1 MTAKEDLVES
11 HMNSSGQ
18 KRITRSSVDL
28 NITTPTTVLNTN
40 DQQQQPPPDYESSIK
55 AENEVEDVE
64 DENVLD
70 ENGEPKFPVDD
81 LAKLEEQVNRVRWI
95 VPVLADGELIK
106 CLRAALRLARAKID
120 TKSEPC
126 QRFIRDSLVISF
138 TKTFCD
144 EAVQSWKFD
153 ILHAIYK
160 NAMICIHLCVL
171 KLDDDCFPLL
181 EVLSFMM
188 NPQGRYHQSNYNR
201 ASTYQ
206 LQHGTESFAST
217 TESRVIQRGWLVDF
231 IDKFGHLGGFDKIL
245 ARFTSS
251 ETKLTIS
258 VVVALLKPWGLCY
271 EYLTQST
278 IKKYF
283 APIIDFV
290 PRFLDQ
296 LTENDLKVETKSE
309 SKSDTLSAV
318 IKWLRHLASRL
329 PENDNLCRSLDAL
342 RLKIILRL
350 LQTNSFSGKMNAL
363 NEVNKL
369 LPSLN
374 SMHRVT
380 FNRPDDNDNLTSE
393 KFIQWIQEHEILD
406 IVLRDCL
413 HQPQYVEKLEKLLRF
428 IIKEQ
433 ALSRADLAKIWNSSC
448 GKHEAIEKNV
458 HDLLAKLAWDF
469 TPEQLEQLFDCF
481 RESWTKASKKQRE
494 KLLELIRRLAE
505 DDKEGLMANKV
516 LELLWNISH
525 DKHLPNE
532 IIDQAL
538 AAHLKILDYS
548 CLLEKEKTKLSWIER
563 IIDEVKQDQHVLVS
577 IKQIREICTQFHENL
592 YTHNIPRMSGPLNR
606 ISVIDLL
613 ENKYQLTCV
622 ITENLC
628 HYMDTVRRYRDEK
641 KKILPPP
648 EEYYPD
654 GRFDHNHQIHERLT
668 FLKFVLKDGRRYL
681 AFEHLKII
689 WISLAEQAVYPQD
702 REQCFRWFTE
712 ITDDV
717 GFESKSGKNF
727 FQNHF
732 MKLDPHLLTDLGMSC
747 FDRFFK
753 SVNAQS
759 NKFQQKRRSIRLIS
773 DEDLI
778 GMEYLWKLILNG
790 SDEVAE
796 RAIQLIK
803 EIYTNISPQLKTDIK
818 RIHQTFI
825 QECFHRLK
833 QVYDQLKTKSNQ
845 ITYQQKLNAIIR
857 ILIVLREYLGECD
870 YSYHKERS
878 FLPMSRAYR
887 GRPVTV
893 LVRLNTGQNRQAE
906 DFEYQCHSNETW
918 GQIRRMIFNRFK
930 TTFGILEIFRN
941 SDMIYTAED
950 NKTLAQTDGR
960 DRITITV
967 RWVQQPTQAG
977 SSGDSSSSESEINNN
992 NISSS
997 SSVSHHNRILDAIDT
1012 NAESVLPSVII
1023 LQKHEYY
1030 QFLID
1035 ISDLGC
1041 KEKNIRLRDTARQ
1054 ILDLIPVDPH
1064 VKHAFTTSLATQKTD
1079 SDENFTRLNNFYF
1092 HKSPTQMLYN
1102 LQTTLIKLA
1111 PASFSTNEN
1120 NDLEALHVYF
1130 LNAGGLTC
1138 LLNILT
1144 QKQYTDQCDIATRKS
1159 IYFTGLRILKRFLII
1174 LGYYQLKISNSPS
1187 YNESLEQILNLMP
1200 ITTIYNE
1207 QQHTTMSLERRIVSL
1222 LLQHINTYPIPK
1234 ASFLQYEHIIEL
1246 IRLIWCLASYN
1257 DQNSFEINLKN
1268 DFNAI
1273 HKSFKQENFNA
1284 NDQIDINE
1292 YSDDDEENLTTCR
1305 EGLELLC
1312 ISIALVPS
1320 CVERL
1325 LKENMFE
1332 HFLIDLVLYCHY
1344 PTIRHIASEQI
1355 YILTV
1360 RCSQGENENL
1370 LKYLI
1375 DKQFQIINKH
1385 SDNLKIYSLYSAD
1398 FFLLLCRLLSYAYQ
1412 NHIVLSDIDQQLR
1425 DEINWLKNLQLPV
1438 DEHLLR
1444 GHLNLAKELLQ
1455 FQTTECK
1462 RFYGIEQLL
1471 IQQII
1476 EQFLF
1481 PASTLLHQSRTIKQK
1496 RLSKQTIDN
1505 EDNELKEPQIPI
1517 CQSPLTI
1524 LAAFDLLVILGTNCI
1539 DNLKLIDRY
1548 TTDLFYSAPD
1558 SALTEWDFSLPI
1570 GSRPNRGFVGLKNA
1584 GATCYMNSVLQQL
1597 FMIRSLR
1604 TALLS
1609 VKIPVEYGEDEF
1621 DDDDIRR
1628 DTPDTCSDG
1637 KSCVK
1642 DIQTTL
1648 SPIKDPIND
1657 RNEYNIQILRQ
1668 IQRIFGHL
1676 LESKLQYYIP
1686 KGYWKIFK
1694 FAGEPVNLRDQQD
1707 AVEFLNTVVD
1717 SLDEALKTLKLP
1729 QICSKV
1735 LGGAFADQKIC
1746 KDCPHRYSRE
1756 EDFTLLSVDIRHSQ
1770 NLKESLEQYVIG
1782 ELLDGPNAYF
1792 CEKCNKKVDTVKRTC
1807 FKKLPPVLAIQLKR
1821 FDYDW
1826 ERETPIKFNDY
1837 FEFPRELDMEPYTVQ
1852 GLAKAEGTPVI
1863 DENTNDDQTTTNTN
1877 SNDGTRYKLVGII
1890 VHMGQANGGHYY
1902 SFIQHKDE
1910 LDSSNH
1916 SQWYKFDDTDVN
1928 ECKMN
1933 DDEELRQQ
1941 CFGGDHS
1948 ASPFDQPAMKR
1959 QRRWWNAYILFYEKI
1974 PTNESDPIKNFEKSL
1989 SSLQLYDHTQRMPLS
2004 VQRSV
2009 RKQNIKFLHNRIL
2022 FSQEYFIFIKRL
2034 VQNNVQQL
2042 LNIIQ
2047 QQQQNEEDKDKYIN
2061 TIEDLALISIQ
2072 IAAKFLFTIG
2082 WHTKKALR
2090 GQASDWT
2097 ELINQCIRHSRKAR
2111 QYFAEEVLFE
2121 HLNRFQEYLVDCTSA
2136 EIRGAF
2142 SRILVALA
2150 IHSRQDEQYIDRL
2163 FDEMTVEETILHNVL
2178 RLLKKEASD
2187 NVKMSAQ
2194 YFLFFIS
2201 FSTHGRHECEQ
2212 LIQHNVPT
2220 LLANLANDDTS
2231 PSSIQ
2236 RYGDPSKLS
2245 IILST
2250 LIRCFDV
2257 SLLCKSRQPDD
2268 KLLPNPFYTHD
2279 NSPICSIPKD
2289 LIDILYKRDHL
2300 LKKIIEDVN
2309 SCEESANLLRFLLWE
2324 NPDVT
2329 STVLR
2334 EILGSLSIYYTS
2346 DLRAHLDILS
2356 MVLTI
2361 EDSWQEIRI
2370 LHVLK
2375 GTPLS
2380 GETTEVLNESPSS
2393 RPSSPSPI
2401 KIAVTNMNNFHDNP
2415 QTLFDLYLKSK
2426 SSHQKRAYCFMKM
2439 LLQLFTSSLKARD
2452 LLLTDQDI
2460 KQRWAGAVRWLR
2472 DQLERPN
2479 SIPSNYPYYPS
2490 QGQITSN
2497 DMSQGYYLERT
2508 QSAIT
2513 VLERASELCSDKE
2526 NDDDNEAGSNSD
2538 DMDDDEPI
2546 GRKILLSN

>member
-18 KRITRSSVDL
+18 KRITRPTVDL

-55 AENEVEDVE
+55 AENDVEDVE

-563 IIDEVKQDQHVLVS
+563 IIDEVKQDQHVLIS

-997 SSVSHHNRILDAIDT
+997 SVSHHNRILDAIDT

-1174 LGYYQLKISNSPS
+1174 LGYYQLKISNTPS

-1200 ITTIYNE
+1200 ITTMYNE
-1207 QQHTTMSLERRIVSL
+1207 QQHTTISLERRIVSL

-1524 LAAFDLLVILGTNCI
+1524 LAAFDLLVILGTNCT

-1648 SPIKDPIND
+1648 SPIKDPITD

-1948 ASPFDQPAMKR
+1948 ASPFDQPVMKR
-1959 QRRWWNAYILFYEKI
+1959 QRRWWNAYILFYEKL

-2061 TIEDLALISIQ
+2061 FTE
-2072 IAAKFLFTIG
+2072 IA
-2082 WHTKKALR
+2082 
-2090 GQASDWT
+2090 
-2097 ELINQCIRHSRKAR
+2097 
-2111 QYFAEEVLFE
+2111 Y
-2121 HLNRFQEYLVDCTSA
+2121 
-2136 EIRGAF
+2136 
-2142 SRILVALA
+2142 
-2150 IHSRQDEQYIDRL
+2150 
-2163 FDEMTVEETILHNVL
+2163 
-2178 RLLKKEASD
+2178 
-2187 NVKMSAQ
+2187 
-2194 YFLFFIS
+2194 
-2201 FSTHGRHECEQ
+2201 
-2212 LIQHNVPT
+2212 
-2220 LLANLANDDTS
+2220 LLAPDSALTEWDFSLPIGSRPNRGFVGLKNAGATCYMNSVLQQLFMIRSLRTALLSVKIPVEYGEDEFDD
-2231 PSSIQ
+2231 
-2236 RYGDPSKLS
+2236 DD
-2245 IILST
+2245 
-2250 LIRCFDV
+2250 IR
-2257 SLLCKSRQPDD
+2257 
-2268 KLLPNPFYTHD
+2268 
-2279 NSPICSIPKD
+2279 
-2289 LIDILYKRDHL
+2289 RD
-2300 LKKIIEDVN
+2300 
-2309 SCEESANLLRFLLWE
+2309 
-2324 NPDVT
+2324 T
-2329 STVLR
+2329 
-2334 EILGSLSIYYTS
+2334 LSIYYTS

-2526 NDDDNEAGSNSD
+2526 NDDYNEAGSNSD